1 MRRPVPERDGNRPV
15 RHGLARVLSKHGV
28 CSRSQATR
36 LITEGRVSVDGRIVR
51 DPEWPTDARADR
63 LAIDGQVL
71 SAAVERVYLALN
83 KPRGLVTSAADERGR
98 ATVYAPFAAA
108 DLPWVAP
115 VGRLDRASEGLLLFT
130 NDTAWAAA
138 ITDPRTHL
146 DKRYHV
152 QIDRLPDAAL
162 LDALRSGS
170 DVDGERLALKSAD
183 VLRSGERNAWLDV
196 VLDEGRN
203 RHIRRLLAAFDV
215 AVLRL
220 VRVAIGPVA
229 LGTLAKG
236 AWRHL
241 DPAEIAALRPP
252 ARAVAPSGALR
263 SGGHLR

>member
-1 MRRPVPERDGNRPV
+1 MTRATPVRGASRPV

-28 CSRSQATR
+28 CSRSQAAR
-36 LITEGRVSVDGRIVR
+36 LIAEGRVSVNGRIVR
-51 DPEWPTDARADR
+51 DPEWPTDARTDR
-63 LAIDGQVL
+63 LALDGRAL

-83 KPRGLVTSAADERGR
+83 KPRGLVTSAADEHGR
-98 ATVYAPFAAA
+98 STVYAPFAEAA
-108 DLPWVAP
+108 LPWVAP

-138 ITDPRTHL
+138 ITDPRMHL

-152 QIDRLPDAAL
+152 QIDRLADAAL
-162 LDALRSGS
+162 LDALRSGT
-170 DVDGERLALKSAD
+170 DVDGERLALKSVD

-220 VRVAIGPVA
+220 VRVAIGPIA

-241 DPAEIAALRPP
+241 DAAEIAALRPL
-252 ARAVAPSGALR
+252 A
-263 SGGHLR
+263 

>member
-1 MRRPVPERDGNRPV
+1 MTRAPPVRGGSRPV

-28 CSRSQATR
+28 CSRSQAAR
-36 LITEGRVSVDGRIVR
+36 LIAEGRVSVNGRIVR
-51 DPEWPTDARADR
+51 DPEWPTDARTDR
-63 LAIDGQVL
+63 LALDGRAL

-83 KPRGLVTSAADERGR
+83 KPRGLVTSAADEHGR
-98 ATVYAPFAAA
+98 STVYAPFAEAA
-108 DLPWVAP
+108 LPWVAP

-130 NDTAWAAA
+130 NDTAWSAA

-152 QIDRLPDAAL
+152 QIDRLADAAL
-162 LDALRSGS
+162 LEALRSGT
-170 DVDGERLALKSAD
+170 DVDGERLALKSVD

-220 VRVAIGPVA
+220 VRVAIGPIA

-241 DPAEIAALRPP
+241 DAAEIAALRPL
-252 ARAVAPSGALR
+252 A
-263 SGGHLR
+263 

>member
-1 MRRPVPERDGNRPV
+1 MRRPVPVRDGSRPV

-28 CSRSQATR
+28 CSRSQAAR
-36 LITEGRVSVDGRIVR
+36 LIAEGRVSVNGRIVR
-51 DPEWPTDARADR
+51 DPEWPTDARTDR
-63 LAIDGQVL
+63 LTLDGHAL
-71 SAAVERVYLALN
+71 SATAERVYLALN

-98 ATVYAPFAAA
+98 STVYAPFAEAA
-108 DLPWVAP
+108 LPWVAP

-138 ITDPRTHL
+138 ITDPHAHL

-152 QIDRLPDAAL
+152 QIDRLADPAL
-162 LDALRSGS
+162 LEALRAGAN
-170 DVDGERLALKSAD
+170 VDGERLALKSVD

-220 VRVAIGPVA
+220 VRVAIGPVV

-241 DPAEIAALRPP
+241 DPVEIAALRP
-252 ARAVAPSGALR
+252 AS
-263 SGGHLR
+263 

>member
-1 MRRPVPERDGNRPV
+1 MRRPVTARDGSPTV
-15 RHGLARVLSKHGV
+15 RHGLARVLSKLGV
-28 CSRSQATR
+28 CSRSQAAR
-36 LITEGRVSVDGRIVR
+36 LIAEGRVSVNGRIVR
-51 DPEWPTDARADR
+51 DPEWPTDARADA
-63 LAIDGQVL
+63 LAIDGTAP
-71 SAAVERVYLALN
+71 AAAERVYLALN

-108 DLPWVAP
+108 GLPWVAP
-115 VGRLDRASEGLLLFT
+115 VGRLDRASEGLLLLT

-162 LDALRSGS
+162 LEALRTGA
-170 DVDGERLALKSAD
+170 DVDGERLALKAVE
-183 VLRSGERNAWLDV
+183 VLRSGERNAWLEV

-203 RHIRRLLAAFDV
+203 RHIRRVLAAFDV

-220 VRVAIGPVA
+220 VRVAIGPVV
-229 LGTLAKG
+229 LGALAKG

-241 DPAEIAALRPP
+241 EPAEIAALQPP
-252 ARAVAPSGALR
+252 ARANAPAGALR

>member
-1 MRRPVPERDGNRPV
+1 MTPSAPERGGSRPV

-28 CSRSQATR
+28 CSRSQAAR
-36 LITEGRVSVDGRIVR
+36 LIVEGRVSVNGRIVR
-51 DPEWPTDARADR
+51 DPEWPTDARTDR
-63 LAIDGQVL
+63 LALDGHAL

-83 KPRGLVTSAADERGR
+83 KPRGLVTSTADERGR
-98 ATVYAPFAAA
+98 ATVYAPFAQAA
-108 DLPWVAP
+108 LPWVAP

-162 LDALRSGS
+162 LDALRSGT
-170 DVDGERLALKSAD
+170 DVDGERLTLKSVE

-220 VRVAIGPVA
+220 VRVAIGPVV

-241 DPAEIAALRPP
+241 DATEIAALRP
-252 ARAVAPSGALR
+252 VA
-263 SGGHLR
+263 